1 MPKIDATQ
9 KSWPRELEAQLDHK
23 LSTDDKKLINE
34 LVQRAQITDFTEI
47 GSGRPVQPHDLKHEA
62 KTTYHELEKKHG
74 KDSLWAREWPLDPT
88 DKHSET
94 VLVVARES
102 KKGNLSVRFFESNGR
117 PLEGENGEPI
127 APYPIK
133 IGSMYDGQD

>member
-9 KSWPRELEAQLDHK
+9 KTWSKQLEAELDHK
-23 LSTDDKKLINE
+23 LSPDDKKLVSE
-34 LVQRAQITDFTEI
+34 LVDRAQITDFTEI
-47 GSGRPVQPHDLKHEA
+47 GSGRLVKPHDLKHEA
-62 KTTYHELEKKHG
+62 KTAYEEIAKKHG
-74 KDSLWAREWPLDPT
+74 KDSLWVREWPLDPT

-102 KKGNLSVRFFESNGR
+102 KKGNLSVRFFESSGR
-117 PLEGENGEPI
+117 PLEGENGKPI

-133 IGSMYDGQD
+133 IGAMYDGQD